1 MKFLIFSIITLFL
14 LNVGIVG
21 LAQGQ
26 TLDYYPSLEEVSLQ
40 IQIRDSAGLLV
51 AYYEPT
57 QIYPGNIAILQ
68 EYLDT
73 KENKSTILKDGKNL
87 EIIKWEVSGNYI
99 STKLHTS
106 FHIIHKGEIG
116 LSVFHDGFLSE
127 PGDTVTASWKVIRPF
142 N

>member
-14 LNVGIVG
+14 LNVGFVG

-26 TLDYYPSLEEVSLQ
+26 TLDRYPSLEEVSLQ
-40 IQIRDSAGLLV
+40 IQVRDSAGLLV

-57 QIYPGNIAILQ
+57 QIYPGNIAISH
-68 EYLDT
+68 EFLDE
-73 KENKSTILKDGKNL
+73 KENKSTIQKNGKNF
-87 EIIKWEVSGNYI
+87 EMIKWQVSGTYF
-99 STKLHTS
+99 STQLHTS
-106 FHIIHKGEIG
+106 FHIIHNGEVG

-127 PGDTVTASWKVIRPF
+127 PGDTVTASWKVVRPF